1 MPIVAP
7 EETCYTFSMEKKG
20 ALGALREKRCNMRQV
35 LTSEAV
41 TRGHPDKLC
50 DQVADGVLDA
60 LLTEDPEARAACEA
74 AVWENHLLLFGEIS
88 ARQEPDYEAVAR
100 EVLRDIG
107 YDRPGLGLD
116 ADHCDIQ
123 ILFHPQSPDIAQGV
137 SRETPELMPLP
148 VTLAGALVKRLDH
161 MRRSGGMPWL
171 LPDGKAQV
179 SVAYEDGRPARI
191 TTVVLSAQH
200 TPNVRTDALREALR
214 REVILPVLP
223 PALTDEE
230 PLLYINPTGRFVIG
244 GPAGDAGLTGRK
256 AVSDAYGGA
265 AHHGGGSLVGKD
277 PTKMDRTG
285 AYLARYLAKNVVAAG
300 LADRCEVQL
309 AYAIGL
315 ADPVSVSVNTFGTG
329 MIRDE
334 TLAIWLEDHVDMRPG
349 VVIRRFGLT
358 RPIYRALAAYG
369 PFGENG
375 RGMPWERTD
384 LRFPAQF

>member
-1 MPIVAP
+1 MAVIAKAAVQAAP
-7 EETCYTFSMEKKG
+7 YAIDRVYSYLLPRDMG
-20 ALGALREKRCNMRQV
+20 AQV
-35 LTSEAV
+35 GCRVLVPFGRGNRPSEAV
-41 TRGHPDKLC
+41 ILALSEGVPDKPLKT
-50 DQVADGVLDA
+50 VSA
-60 LLTEDPEARAACEA
+60 LL
-74 AVWENHLLLFGEIS
+74 
-88 ARQEPDYEAVAR
+88 
-100 EVLRDIG
+100 
-107 YDRPGLGLD
+107 
-116 ADHCDIQ
+116 
-123 ILFHPQSPDIAQGV
+123 
-137 SRETPELMPLP
+137 
-148 VTLAGALVKRLDH
+148 
-161 MRRSGGMPWL
+161 
-171 LPDGKAQV
+171 
-179 SVAYEDGRPARI
+179 
-191 TTVVLSAQH
+191 
-200 TPNVRTDALREALR
+200 
-214 REVILPVLP
+214 
-223 PALTDEE
+223 DEE

-265 AHHGGGSLVGKD
+265 AHHGGGSLAGKD

-334 TLAIWLEDHVDMRPG
+334 TLAVWLENHVDMRPG

-358 RPIYRALAAYG
+358 RPIYRGLAAYG

>member
-1 MPIVAP
+1 MPEGGGKNHFA
-7 EETCYTFSMEKKG
+7 
-20 ALGALREKRCNMRQV
+20 R
-35 LTSEAV
+35 TS
-41 TRGHPDKLC
+41 
-50 DQVADGVLDA
+50 
-60 LLTEDPEARAACEA
+60 
-74 AVWENHLLLFGEIS
+74 
-88 ARQEPDYEAVAR
+88 AVAR
-100 EVLRDIG
+100 E
-107 YDRPGLGLD
+107 DRPGLGLN

-123 ILFHPQSPDIAQGV
+123 IRFHPQSPDIAQGV
-137 SRETPELMPLP
+137 SHRSAEDTGAGDQGIMTGYACRETPELMPLP

-200 TPNVRTDALREALR
+200 TPNVRTDALREVLR

-223 PALTDEE
+223 PALLDEE

-265 AHHGGGSLVGKD
+265 AHHGGGSLAGKD

-334 TLAIWLEDHVDMRPG
+334 TLAVWLENHVDMRPG

-358 RPIYRALAAYG
+358 RPIYRGLAAYG

>member
-20 ALGALREKRCNMRQV
+20 ALGALREKRCNMRHV

-123 ILFHPQSPDIAQGV
+123 IRFHPQSPDIVQGV
-137 SRETPELMPLP
+137 SHRSAEDTGAGDQGIMTGYACRETPELMPLP

-200 TPNVRTDALREALR
+200 TPNVRTDALREVLR

-223 PALTDEE
+223 
-230 PLLYINPTGRFVIG
+230 
-244 GPAGDAGLTGRK
+244 
-256 AVSDAYGGA
+256 
-265 AHHGGGSLVGKD
+265 
-277 PTKMDRTG
+277 
-285 AYLARYLAKNVVAAG
+285 
-300 LADRCEVQL
+300 
-309 AYAIGL
+309 
-315 ADPVSVSVNTFGTG
+315 
-329 MIRDE
+329 
-334 TLAIWLEDHVDMRPG
+334 
-349 VVIRRFGLT
+349 RR
-358 RPIYRALAAYG
+358 
-369 PFGENG
+369 
-375 RGMPWERTD
+375 
-384 LRFPAQF
+384 

>member
-1 MPIVAP
+1 M
-7 EETCYTFSMEKKG
+7 
-20 ALGALREKRCNMRQV
+20 
-35 LTSEAV
+35 
-41 TRGHPDKLC
+41 
-50 DQVADGVLDA
+50 ADGVLDA

-123 ILFHPQSPDIAQGV
+123 VLFHPQSPDIAQGV
-137 SRETPELMPLP
+137 SHRSAEDTGAGDQGIMTGYACRETPELMPLP
-148 VTLAGALVKRLDH
+148 VTLAGTLVKRLDH
-161 MRRSGGMPWL
+161 MRRSGEMPWL

-265 AHHGGGSLVGKD
+265 AHHGGGSLAGKD

-334 TLAIWLEDHVDMRPG
+334 TLAVWLEDHVDMRPG

-358 RPIYRALAAYG
+358 RPIYRGLAAYG

>member
-1 MPIVAP
+1 MPLEVLAERLKKILVFVLLFLLAA
-7 EETCYTFSMEKKG
+7 CAAFCLLAARQGHFSSVPAFRAYVLRFG
-20 ALGALREKRCNMRQV
+20 ALGPVV
-35 LTSEAV
+35 L
-41 TRGHPDKLC
+41 
-50 DQVADGVLDA
+50 
-60 LLTEDPEARAACEA
+60 A
-74 AVWENHLLLFGEIS
+74 AVQ
-88 ARQEPDYEAVAR
+88 A
-100 EVLRDIG
+100 
-107 YDRPGLGLD
+107 
-116 ADHCDIQ
+116 IQ
-123 ILFHPQSPDIAQGV
+123 
-137 SRETPELMPLP
+137 
-148 VTLAGALVKRLDH
+148 
-161 MRRSGGMPWL
+161 
-171 LPDGKAQV
+171 
-179 SVAYEDGRPARI
+179 
-191 TTVVLSAQH
+191 
-200 TPNVRTDALREALR
+200 
-214 REVILPVLP
+214 VILPVLP
-223 PALTDEE
+223 PALLDEE

-265 AHHGGGSLVGKD
+265 AHHGGGSLAGKD

-334 TLAIWLEDHVDMRPG
+334 TLAVWLENHVDMRPG

-358 RPIYRALAAYG
+358 RPIYRGLAAYG